1 MHQGV
6 KWMLVAAGGVVLLA
20 GAVYGASAWRGA
32 TPPQREALA
41 EMERP
46 VELPGRNAFAAMMLL
61 RYPLG
66 EAELTA
72 LEQPGSWSG
81 IAVDSTN
88 GMLTLPKDF
97 ERHLVGDLAPFEPNL
112 DGAPCSGDRPCLSAV
127 EAAGDDASA
136 WVEGHRAWL
145 DRIDRLSTYG
155 HYRSLLPATLSWP
168 EALGDVRTALRSD
181 RATQFVT
188 GELSRSLSQVC
199 GDIGAWR
206 QLAAHSES
214 LVVWLGAQRVA
225 EGQMELFAEMLDR
238 WAAGTVLPAACE
250 VALAPP
256 SQEEMSTCTAM
267 RGEYAIGKEMRA
279 HPENEVDGQLA
290 GVLYRADMNN
300 ALAADALLRICKGG
314 EATHDDQRTPRPP
327 MWTRLECVRNATGC
341 ILIDLAE
348 PAYATYVARAK
359 AFGDHVRLTAT
370 LAWLHGTDTS
380 DSRPLAERLADR
392 PEALE
397 GVWPVRVVDGG
408 AALEVVEKAD
418 TLRTFRLP
426 IPGRLRD

>member
-72 LEQPGSWSG
+72 LERPGPWSG

-97 ERHLVGDLAPFEPNL
+97 ERHLVGDLAPFEPDL
-112 DGAPCSGDRPCLSAV
+112 DSAPCSGDRPCLSAV

-155 HYRSLLPATLSWP
+155 HYRALLPHTLVLHG
-168 EALGDVRTALRSD
+168 ELGDVRTALRSD

-188 GELSRSLSQVC
+188 GVPSLALSRVC
-199 GDIGAWR
+199 GDIAAWR
-206 QLAAHSES
+206 QLTAHSES
-214 LVVWLGAQRVA
+214 LLVWSVAQRVA
-225 EGQMELFAEMLDR
+225 QGQMELFAEMLGR
-238 WAAGTVLPAACE
+238 WPAGDALPQACE
-250 VALAPP
+250 AALATP
-256 SQEEMSTCTAM
+256 SPHEVSTCTAM
-267 RGEYAIGKEMRA
+267 RGEYELGKALRVQLEDA
-279 HPENEVDGQLA
+279 VDGQVEGLF
-290 GVLYRADMNN
+290 YRADM
-300 ALAADALLRICKGG
+300 ADAAAAYALQRACGG
-314 EATHDDQRTPRPP
+314 DRAEAGRRHTPRPP
-327 MWTRLECVRNATGC
+327 IWARLECVRNATGC
-341 ILIDLAE
+341 ILMDIAE
-348 PAYATYVARAK
+348 PAYATYVERAK

-370 LAWLHGTDTS
+370 LAWLHRTDAS

-392 PEALE
+392 PAALE

-408 AALEVVEKAD
+408 AALEVVENAD
-418 TLRTFRLP
+418 TRRTFRLP